1 MNMRTIID
9 KVIPLYEA
17 DILPFPTAKR
27 AAQVERDRHRF
38 HLLVFVSAPPKPG
51 QKLNV
56 RVIENLD
63 NLSLDELVQQMH
75 NYPQVHRMNNMWASA
90 SENGANYYMRV
101 LVGNDM
107 ASEQDMNA
115 IEARLS
121 A

>member
-1 MNMRTIID
+1 
-9 KVIPLYEA
+9 
-17 DILPFPTAKR
+17 
-27 AAQVERDRHRF
+27 
-38 HLLVFVSAPPKPG
+38 
-51 QKLNV
+51 
-56 RVIENLD
+56 
-63 NLSLDELVQQMH
+63 
-75 NYPQVHRMNNMWASA
+75 MNNMWASA